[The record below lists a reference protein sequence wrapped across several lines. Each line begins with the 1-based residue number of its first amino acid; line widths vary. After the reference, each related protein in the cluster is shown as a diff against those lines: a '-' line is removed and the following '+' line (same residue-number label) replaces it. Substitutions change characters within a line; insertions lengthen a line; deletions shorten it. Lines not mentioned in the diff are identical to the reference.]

1 MSLAESSPT
10 CPAISPNSAGGL
22 AARPTLFPLRSAML
36 RIPSL
41 ANNSKQPTWM
51 PATRDRFADVDPGE
65 EEYWKIQSE
74 IDFAS
79 GDCSGKVVCRRIHI
93 THIGKAFGSQQL
105 IRDIERRLADREVLR
120 NPDCGRTPRCPASGT
135 CHQYTAI
142 WE

>member
-1 MSLAESSPT
+1 MDASHY
-10 CPAISPNSAGGL
+10 
-22 AARPTLFPLRSAML
+22 
-36 RIPSL
+36 
-41 ANNSKQPTWM
+41 
-51 PATRDRFADVDPGE
+51 RDRFADVDPGE

-93 THIGKAFGSQQL
+93 AHIGKAFGSQQL

-135 CHQYTAI
+135 ATSTPPYGNNRRPSFSPVIDARAAAVYAFQPRVSKA
-142 WE
+142 